1 MRKIAIGAV
10 CAAVLLSVFSCGKC
24 FITDCAKNDVK
35 LIYFLSKSDTTDL
48 ISSGK
53 YKLDSLKIT
62 PLKLDQGGET
72 PVYEI
77 NFSTPYL
84 VAIAAS
90 ANAKGFVFQL
100 DTLPPDTLLT
110 VIGFDKGDKC
120 CDGVHT
126 FEKLVLNGDT
136 LTNTRNDLN
145 VGIFK

>member
-10 CAAVLLSVFSCGKC
+10 CAAFLLSVFSCGKC
-24 FITDCAKNDVK
+24 FITDCAKDDVK
-35 LIYFLSKSDTTDL
+35 LIYFLSQADSTDL
-48 ISSGK
+48 ITSGK

-72 PVYEI
+72 PGYEI

-84 VAIAAS
+84 VAIAAN
-90 ANAKGFVFQL
+90 ANAKGYVFQL

-110 VIGFDKGDKC
+110 LVGFDKGDKC

-126 FEKLVLNGDT
+126 FDKIVLNGDT
-136 LTNTRNDLN
+136 LINTREDLS
-145 VGIFK
+145 VPIFK